1 MLRGMRDAGCDKL
14 VFSSTGAVNGNAGCD
29 PIPESAAGPT
39 VNPYGRSKF
48 MVEQFLTDYRSAYRL
63 NSVCLRYLNACGA
76 DQCGAI
82 GERRDPETHLIPRAL
97 MALQGHISDFALYG
111 VDYETPDG
119 TAVRDYIHVDD
130 LAAVHIIALDLLLNG
145 DAGGTFNVGTG
156 AGFSVRQ
163 ILDAVQA
170 ETGKVVPRVTR
181 ARRAGDPHIL
191 VADPTNAEH
200 RPGFKAKHSNL
211 PHIIRSAWLWHQ
223 RAHPNSVTS

>member
-1 MLRGMRDAGCDKL
+1 
-14 VFSSTGAVNGNAGCD
+14 
-29 PIPESAAGPT
+29 
-39 VNPYGRSKF
+39 
-48 MVEQFLTDYRSAYRL
+48 
-63 NSVCLRYLNACGA
+63 
-76 DQCGAI
+76 
-82 GERRDPETHLIPRAL
+82 